1 MIATHIAAVV
11 TTAVSALCSTLEIG
25 IAARGNEK
33 ARSIDFA
40 PRIEFAPPEIALFV
54 DWNIR
59 IPMTRNA
66 GKFSIPRSTSSS
78 SAKMT

>member
-11 TTAVSALCSTLEIG
+11 MTAVRPLWSTFEMG

-40 PRIEFAPPEIALFV
+40 PRIVFAPEEKALLV
-54 DWNIR
+54 AWNIR
-59 IPMTRNA
+59 IPMTRKA
-66 GKFSIPRSTSSS
+66 GKFSMPRSTSSS
-78 SAKMT
+78 TAKMR